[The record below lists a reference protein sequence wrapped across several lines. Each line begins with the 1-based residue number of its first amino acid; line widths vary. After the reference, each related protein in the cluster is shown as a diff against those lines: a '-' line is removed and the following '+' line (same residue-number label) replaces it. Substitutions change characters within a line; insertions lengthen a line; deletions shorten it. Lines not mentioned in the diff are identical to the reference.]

1 MYKGKVILTGEHSVV
16 HGYPAILASL
26 DLGISASIKP
36 GVLNDQQKNDQ
47 YLQHILQIFA
57 ELASIKEFK
66 ISLKA
71 NSDLPIKS
79 GLGSSAA
86 FAAAVFRELASF
98 YNYSLD
104 SDQLY
109 NLVLEAEN
117 FVHGKSSGADPSI
130 VVYGGLLAFK
140 KGKIKQI
147 PPSVLTNQ
155 TFFLISSGEAK
166 ESTGE
171 MVAKVASE
179 VKNQAILQQ
188 IGDLS
193 QKMISDLENN
203 RFNHILLNENELLLE
218 EIGVV
223 GILAKKMIK
232 KLQKIGA
239 FCKITGAGGIKAGS
253 GYILAFH
260 EDAQKFE
267 GNLQAMGFT
276 FFKTQ
281 LGAK

>member
-16 HGYPAILASL
+16 HGFPAILASL
-26 DLGISASIKP
+26 DLGVSAVVKP
-36 GVLNDQQKNDQ
+36 GLLNDQQKNDQ

-57 ELASIKEFK
+57 KLAAIKEFK
-66 ISLKA
+66 ISLKVT
-71 NSDLPIKS
+71 SDLPAKS

-86 FAAAVFRELASF
+86 FAAAIFRELASF

-109 NLVLEAEN
+109 NLVLEAEA

-140 KGKIKQI
+140 RGKIKQI
-147 PPSVLTNQ
+147 PSSVLTDHS
-155 TFFLISSGEAK
+155 FFLIDSGEAK

-171 MVAKVASE
+171 MVTKVASE
-179 VKNQAILQQ
+179 AKNQAILQQ

-203 RFNHILLNENELLLE
+203 RFNPSLFNENELLLE
-218 EIGVV
+218 ELGVV
-223 GILAKKMIK
+223 GAKAKKMIK
-232 KLQKIGA
+232 KLNNLGA
-239 FCKITGAGGIKAGS
+239 FCKITGAGGVKAGS
-253 GYILAFH
+253 GYVLSFH
-260 EDAQKFE
+260 EDSQKFE
-267 GNLQAMGFT
+267 ENLQTMGFS